1 MSILNLPNTLQSWRN
16 APEHTSISRN
26 DQLQAAAEQ
35 FEAMF
40 LQQILKQMRKASD
53 VLSEGS
59 SMRSRELDTMR
70 DFYDEVLAE
79 KLAGQRNTGIADM
92 LVEQL
97 GGEPV
102 AALPSQAL
110 QAPLTGSWAQSHA
123 AFKPAGET
131 VALNQQLASNTS
143 TPPHQALSAA
153 FAQPIRPD
161 TKENRS

>member
-1 MSILNLPNTLQSWRN
+1 MSILDLPNTLQSWRN
-16 APEHTSISRN
+16 APEHTGISRN

-35 FEAMF
+35 FEALF

-53 VLSEGS
+53 ALSEGS
-59 SMRSRELDTMR
+59 STRSRELDTMR
-70 DFYDEVLAE
+70 DFYDGVLAE
-79 KLAGQRNTGIADM
+79 KLASQRNTGIADL

-97 GGEPV
+97 GGEPLS
-102 AALPSQAL
+102 AAPPSQAL
-110 QAPLTGSWAQSHA
+110 QAPLTGSWAQPPV

-131 VALNQQLASNTS
+131 VALIQQQASVS